1 MMNSIDGSGGKTVLL
16 LQGPV
21 GGFFGHLGKSLIEKG
36 YKVVKVHF
44 NAADR
49 ILDAVP
55 GSLDFTGTLAEWPA
69 YFERLC
75 RRHFPALVLMF
86 GDRRPVH
93 AAASDVCTRLDV
105 PVYSFEEGYIRPNYV
120 TFEPHGNNA
129 RSLLASTFLAVAPAG
144 QPAVPLPAVAEL
156 RSAFWPMSVAA
167 TLYSCLVAA
176 GRQAVGSGLHH
187 RERSLRS
194 ETAAWARCAMR
205 HLACRR
211 RDAAA
216 LDRLTSKS
224 TKKYFILGLQV
235 FDDLQIKH
243 HAKGW
248 TAETLLQAAIT
259 SFARSAPA
267 DARLVVKQ
275 HPLDLGH
282 RSYEKLAVDLA
293 GAVGCLDRVLYL
305 RTGHAPTLLRHAAG
319 LITINSTLGL
329 SALHHHCPVLV
340 IGNAFYARYGL
351 ASSFADVSSFDKFWT
366 APPQVDPGLAARFRQ
381 HVINHSQLNGSFYLR
396 SSWSLL
402 LTQVQDRLRLSEIG
416 KAPIGREVPA
426 CKPRGFPPTYGRPL
440 LERHSL

>member
-1 MMNSIDGSGGKTVLL
+1 MVDFVDGSGGKTILL

-21 GGFFGHLGKSLIEKG
+21 GGFFGHLGKGLAENG

-49 ILDAVP
+49 LLDAVR
-55 GSLDFTGTLAEWPA
+55 GSLDFTGSLAEWPA
-69 YFERLC
+69 FFERLC

-86 GDRRPVH
+86 GDRRPIH
-93 AAASDVCTRLDV
+93 AAASDVCARLDV

-129 RSLLASTFLAVAPAG
+129 RSLLASTFPAAGPAG
-144 QPAVPLPAVAEL
+144 QSDMTPPAVTEL
-156 RSAFWPMSVAA
+156 GSAFWPMSRAA

-176 GRQAVGSGLHH
+176 GRQALGGGLHH

-194 ETAAWARCAMR
+194 EAVSWARCAMR
-205 HLACRR
+205 HRASRR

-216 LDRLTSKS
+216 QDRLTGES

-243 HAKGW
+243 HAMGW
-248 TAETLLQAAIT
+248 TAETLLRAAIA
-259 SFARSAPA
+259 SFAKAAPA
-267 DARLVVKQ
+267 DALLVVKQ

-282 RSYEKLAVDLA
+282 RSYEKLAGDLA
-293 GAVGCLDRVLYL
+293 AAAGCLDRVLYL

-329 SALHHHCPVLV
+329 SAIHHHCPVLV
-340 IGNAFYARYGL
+340 LGNAFYARNGL
-351 ASSFADVSSFDKFWT
+351 AARLADFSSFDDFWT
-366 APPQVDPGLAARFRQ
+366 ATPQIDPELAARFRQ

-396 SSWSLL
+396 SSWPLL
-402 LTQVQDRLRLSEIG
+402 LAQVEDRLRLGEID
-416 KAPIGREVPA
+416 KATIGREVPA
-426 CKPRGFPPTYGRPL
+426 RKPRGFSRAYGHPL